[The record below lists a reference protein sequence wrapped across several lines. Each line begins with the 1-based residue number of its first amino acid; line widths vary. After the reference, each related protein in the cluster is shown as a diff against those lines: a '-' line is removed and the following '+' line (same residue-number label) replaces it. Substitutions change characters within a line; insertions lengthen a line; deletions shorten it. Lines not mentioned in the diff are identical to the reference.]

1 MTIVA
6 TDIAVK
12 PITPA
17 IGAVVEGVDLAGGLD
32 PETVRQLRAA
42 WLDRGVLLFRNQD
55 IGEAQLESFIGCF
68 GTPITEPS
76 SGSYGGPTKPSPPQS
91 GRPRRTQA
99 AARRLH
105 AH

>member
-6 TDIAVK
+6 TAIAVK

-17 IGAVVEGVDLAGGLD
+17 IGAVVEGVDLASGLD
-32 PETVRQLRAA
+32 PETVGQLRAA

-68 GTPITEPS
+68 GTPITETS
-76 SGSYGGPTKPSPPQS
+76 SGSFGRGTKTSP
-91 GRPRRTQA
+91 GRTGDTGLTKA
-99 AARRLH
+99 VAE
-105 AH
+105 